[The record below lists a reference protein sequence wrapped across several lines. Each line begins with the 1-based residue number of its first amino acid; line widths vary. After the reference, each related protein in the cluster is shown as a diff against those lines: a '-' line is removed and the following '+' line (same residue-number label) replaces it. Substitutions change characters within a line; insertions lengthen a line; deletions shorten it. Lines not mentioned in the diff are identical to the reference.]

1 MTKIAVLIPT
11 YKPQSYFERC
21 LLSLEMQTLNKDDFR
36 VYIALNGPKDKYES
50 YIKSLLNK
58 FNFNYKYI
66 YLDKAGVSNA
76 RNKLIDISYEPF
88 LSFVDDDDLLSEN
101 FLKNT
106 LAKADENFIVC
117 SNTYNF
123 ENDLKDL
130 KPNFMGEAF
139 KKMSDE
145 ELSKYKS
152 RKFFSAASAKLIHR
166 NLVATT
172 RFDTRLDMGED
183 SLFMAELSLRVK
195 GIRKTDKSTCYYVY
209 ERPNSASRDKVN
221 KWKEFKRINYLLYK
235 YIFMF
240 FGKYDKVFILTRMVA
255 TILYVRRLM

>member
-21 LLSLEMQTLNKDDFR
+21 LLSLEMQTLDKGSFC
-36 VYIALNGPKDKYES
+36 VYIALNGPKDKYEL
-50 YIKSLLNK
+50 YIKSLLSK
-58 FNFNYKYI
+58 FTFNYQYI

-76 RNKLIDISYEPF
+76 RNKLIEISEEPF
-88 LSFVDDDDLLSEN
+88 LSFIDDDDLVSEN

-106 LAKADENFIVC
+106 LAKADANFIAC
-117 SNTYNF
+117 SNVYNF
-123 ENDLKDL
+123 ENNLKNL
-130 KPNFMGEAF
+130 KPNFMGVAF
-139 KKMSDE
+139 KKLSNE

-172 RFDTRLDMGED
+172 RFDTKLAMGED
-183 SLFMAELSLRVK
+183 SLFMAELSFRVK
-195 GIRKTDKSTCYYVY
+195 GIRKTDKNTCYYVY

-221 KWKEFKRINYLLYK
+221 KWKEFKRINYLLCK

-240 FGKYDKVFILTRMVA
+240 FGKYDKIFILTRMVA
-255 TILYVRRLM
+255 TILYIRRLI